1 MTPHGPLV
9 STRSRRRKERRA
21 RRVRVA
27 LGVLAVAA
35 AFGLGIALGQALHD
49 NPRPGETLT
58 FVRTV
63 RPLPLPPRTV
73 TVTTP

>member
-1 MTPHGPLV
+1 MQPRGPLV
-9 STRSRRRKERRA
+9 STRARRRKQRRA
-21 RRVRVA
+21 RQLRVV

-49 NPRPGETLT
+49 NPRPGTTLT
-58 FVRTV
+58 SVRTV